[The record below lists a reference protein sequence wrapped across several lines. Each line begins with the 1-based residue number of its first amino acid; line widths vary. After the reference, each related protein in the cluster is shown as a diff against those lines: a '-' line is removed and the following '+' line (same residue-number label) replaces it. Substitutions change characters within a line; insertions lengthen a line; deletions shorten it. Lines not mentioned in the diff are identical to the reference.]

1 MFSQL
6 SLQGFLSHLCLL
18 ILYLVML
25 GTETKSSIHS
35 RQALCQGVTPAT
47 LHKSDREG
55 HLLVSAVSWNGTYL
69 KQKKTYCCFF
79 SCSINV

>member
-6 SLQGFLSHLCLL
+6 SLQYFLSHLCLL

-35 RQALCQGVTPAT
+35 RQALCQRVTPAT

-55 HLLVSAVSWNGTYL
+55 HLQVSAKFPG
-69 KQKKTYCCFF
+69 KEH
-79 SCSINV
+79 I

>member
-6 SLQGFLSHLCLL
+6 SSQDFLSRLCLL

-25 GTETKSSIHS
+25 GTETKSFIHS
-35 RQALCQGVTPAT
+35 RQALCQRVTPAT

-55 HLLVSAVSWNGTYL
+55 HLLVSA
-69 KQKKTYCCFF
+69 KFPAMEHM
-79 SCSINV
+79 